1 MDNGTKNKYTYFYCR
16 STLSQDSARKTSPDK
31 ENKSSQTPP
40 KTRTASQA
48 VQTYQDLD
56 RLPTKRGLCFD
67 HDESNSQNKR
77 RKENVDEQEKTRTS
91 TDNVRPG
98 EANTAAVAGR
108 AKGFLDESAS
118 PAKSKSTDESSV
130 LPPGK
135 LL

>member
-1 MDNGTKNKYTYFYCR
+1 M
-16 STLSQDSARKTSPDK
+16 
-31 ENKSSQTPP
+31 
-40 KTRTASQA
+40 
-48 VQTYQDLD
+48 
-56 RLPTKRGLCFD
+56 PTKRGLCFD
-67 HDESNSQNKR
+67 HDESNPQNKR